1 MTNQKRS
8 TLTKKLISSSLV
20 SATLVAGVF
29 FTNTNQHA
37 VYAAETTTSST
48 ATQNNTTD
56 KIYTITPTGYYIGNT
71 KYAYGTNGIDLP
83 NSIKQSDFYRTY
95 TRTIRYV
102 DSDSNTEVAKTVTQS
117 VELVRWGTYDFT
129 TNKIVDWGNYS
140 ASKDGNPVSDSLQFN
155 KQDSPDLG
163 SKGLELT
170 GESTV
175 DALPVTPSTVSADSS
190 NDPVVTVYYKHKT
203 RSVNS
208 TDNAVTQKVTTRQ
221 IDLVNSSGSVIGQTT
236 QKVTFT
242 RNALYFDEYT
252 QKIVYSDWEA
262 NVGTGSDWASYTV
275 PESVKFDN
283 KVYSDPDLTSIAK
296 EVVNANTSNSTIT
309 VTYQKSSSSS
319 DSSNGSNSSNQSGN
333 TDTNNNAS
341 DGNTSGTTDANN
353 QSSNTAGPTDTNSQS
368 SNTNSNSS
376 QKKSRSVLP
385 NTATTTESTNYTMI
399 LLALLTSAVLTVA
412 FFTRATK

>member
-1 MTNQKRS
+1 MTNQKHS
-8 TLTKKLISSSLV
+8 NLTKKLIQSSLV

-37 VYAAETTTSST
+37 VNAAETTTSST
-48 ATQNNTTD
+48 ATQTNTTD
-56 KIYTITPTGYYIGNT
+56 KVYTITPTGYYIGNT

-83 NSIKQSDFYRTY
+83 DSIKQSDFYRTY
-95 TRTIRYV
+95 TRTIRYI

-155 KQDSPDLG
+155 KQDSPDLS

-175 DALPVTPSTVSADSS
+175 AALPVTPSNVSADSS

-203 RSVNS
+203 RAVNS

-221 IDLVNSSGSVIGQTT
+221 INLVNSSGSVIGQTT

-252 QKIVYSDWEA
+252 KKIVYSDWEA
-262 NVGTGSDWASYTV
+262 NVGTSSDWSSYTV
-275 PESVKFDN
+275 PDSVNFDN

-296 EVVNANTSNSTIT
+296 EVVNATTSDSTIT
-309 VTYQKSSSSS
+309 VTYQKSAS
-319 DSSNGSNSSNQSGN
+319 DSNSGSGSSGSSNNTDNNDNESSNSSNS
-333 TDTNNNAS
+333 NA
-341 DGNTSGTTDANN
+341 NTSGTSS
-353 QSSNTAGPTDTNSQS
+353 SSNATNSQS
-368 SNTNSNSS
+368 SG
-376 QKKSRSVLP
+376 
-385 NTATTTESTNYTMI
+385 TTTKSTKSSSTLPSTAKNAKTANYSSI
-399 LLALLTSAVLTVA
+399 LLALAASAVLTVA
-412 FFTRATK
+412 FFNRSTK